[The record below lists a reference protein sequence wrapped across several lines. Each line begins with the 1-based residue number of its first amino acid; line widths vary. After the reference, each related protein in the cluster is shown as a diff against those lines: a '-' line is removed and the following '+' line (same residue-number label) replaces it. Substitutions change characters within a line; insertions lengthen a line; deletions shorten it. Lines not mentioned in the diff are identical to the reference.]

1 MVRQWRAPHRPD
13 NEITQELNSG
23 VVYIYSVEDSAQPGY
38 QPKPTLKFKIK
49 LYYEE
54 QVRGVTRLYLSRQNM
69 AEVEKVIRVE
79 RQDEAPISNQDVAIL
94 ENGSQYS
101 INYTQ
106 TVQDVY
112 PPCLDLSLVKIEQD
126 YEVPK

>member
-1 MVRQWRAPHRPD
+1 MARQWKAPHRPD

-38 QPKPTLKFKIK
+38 QPKPALKLKLTLR
-49 LYYEE
+49 YEE
-54 QVRGVTRLYLSRQNM
+54 QRLGINRLYLSRQNQ
-69 AEVEKVIRVE
+69 AEIEKVIRVP
-79 RQDEAPISNQDVAIL
+79 RQDSISNQDVAIL

-101 INYTQ
+101 IDYTQ

-112 PPCLDLSLVKIEQD
+112 PPCLDLSLVKVEQN
-126 YEVPK
+126 YEVPS

>member
-1 MVRQWRAPHRPD
+1 MVRQWKAPHRPD

-38 QPKPTLKFKIK
+38 QPKPTLTLK
-49 LYYEE
+49 LTLRYEE
-54 QVRGVTRLYLSRQNM
+54 QRRGINRLYLSRQNQ
-69 AEVEKVIRVE
+69 AEVEKVIRVP
-79 RQDEAPISNQDVAIL
+79 RQDSISNQDVAIL

-101 INYTQ
+101 IDYTQ

-112 PPCLDLSLVKIEQD
+112 PPCLDLSLVKVEQN
-126 YEVPK
+126 YEVPE

>member
-1 MVRQWRAPHRPD
+1 MARQWKAPHRPD
-13 NEITQELNSG
+13 NEITQEMNSG
-23 VVYIYSVEDSAQPGY
+23 VVKIYSVEDSAQPGY
-38 QPKPTLKFKIK
+38 QPKPALKLKLTLR
-49 LYYEE
+49 YEE
-54 QVRGVTRLYLSRQNM
+54 QRLGINRLYLSRQNM

-106 TVQDVY
+106 TVQDIY
-112 PPCLDLSLVKIEQD
+112 PPCLDLSLVKIEQN
-126 YEVPK
+126 YEVPS

>member
-1 MVRQWRAPHRPD
+1 MARQWRAPHRPD

-38 QPKPTLKFKIK
+38 QPKPALKLKLTLR
-49 LYYEE
+49 YEE
-54 QVRGVTRLYLSRQNM
+54 QRLGINRLYLSRQNQ
-69 AEVEKVIRVE
+69 AEVEKVIRVP
-79 RQDEAPISNQDVAIL
+79 RQDSISNQDVAIL

-101 INYTQ
+101 IDYTQ

-126 YEVPK
+126 YEVPS

>member
-1 MVRQWRAPHRPD
+1 MVRQWKAPHRPD

-38 QPKPTLKFKIK
+38 QPKPALKLKLTLR
-49 LYYEE
+49 YEE
-54 QVRGVTRLYLSRQNM
+54 QRRGINRLYLSRQNQ
-69 AEVEKVIRVE
+69 AEVEKVIRVP
-79 RQDEAPISNQDVAIL
+79 RQDSISNQDVAIL

-101 INYTQ
+101 IDYTQ

-112 PPCLDLSLVKIEQD
+112 PPCLDLSLVKVEQN
-126 YEVPK
+126 YEVPE

>member
-1 MVRQWRAPHRPD
+1 MARQWRAPHRPD

-38 QPKPTLKFKIK
+38 QPKPALKLKLTLR
-49 LYYEE
+49 YEE
-54 QVRGVTRLYLSRQNM
+54 QRLGINRLYLSRQNQ
-69 AEVEKVIRVE
+69 AEVEKVIRVP
-79 RQDEAPISNQDVAIL
+79 RQDSISNQDVAIL

-101 INYTQ
+101 IDYTQ

-112 PPCLDLSLVKIEQD
+112 PPCLDLSLVKVEQD
-126 YEVPK
+126 YEVPS